1 MKIKGIIDEDFV
13 NYKTPSMV
21 VLFPTCSFKCDKEC
35 GKQVCQNSTLATAPN
50 IEVPVADIVQRYLD
64 NPITK
69 SIICLGLEPFDQ
81 PLDVFGI
88 GWLLRTS
95 GCKDDIVIY
104 TGYTEEEVKQIPYYI
119 GSQSFPYIDVM
130 KELLT
135 PLVIK
140 YGRYVPDQQP
150 HFDEVLGVN
159 LASDNQ
165 YARRYE

>member
-1 MKIKGIIDEDFV
+1 MIIKALQTERYQD
-13 NYKTPSMV
+13 YKLPAMFIACSR
-21 VLFPTCSFKCDKEC
+21 CSFKCDHEC
-35 GKQVCQNSTLATAPN
+35 GKRVCQNSTLAKAPD
-50 IEVPVADIVQRYLD
+50 IAIDITEIADKYLS

-69 SIICLGLEPFDQ
+69 AIIFGGLEPFDQ
-81 PLDVFGI
+81 PLDVFGL
-88 GWLLRTS
+88 GWLLRS
-95 GCKDDIVIY
+95 AGCKDDIVIY

-119 GSQSFPYIDVM
+119 GSKSFPYIDVM

-135 PLVIK
+135 PFVIK